1 MIIASLTIKSKK
13 IIIPLICCI
22 LLLKVNMYKFAAELS
37 IIIHFFFIVFVIL
50 GSILCFFKTKLIF
63 LHLLSVSWGVYIE
76 LSSNVCP
83 LTYLENW
90 FLQKAGL
97 VSYTEGFISKYIFK
111 IVYPSGLTEQIQIY
125 LALGLIFINVTMY
138 LLLYLFKKKLINN
151 R

>member
-1 MIIASLTIKSKK
+1 
-13 IIIPLICCI
+13 
-22 LLLKVNMYKFAAELS
+22 MYKFAAELS
-37 IIIHFFFIVFVIL
+37 IIIHFLFIVFVIL

-90 FLQKAGL
+90 FLKKAGL
-97 VSYTEGFISKYIFK
+97 IGYNEGFVSKYIFK
-111 IVYPSGLTEQIQIY
+111 LVYPSGLNEQIQIL
-125 LALGLIFINVTMY
+125 LAIALILVNIF
-138 LLLYLFKKKLINN
+138 LYSIIFFLKK

>member
-1 MIIASLTIKSKK
+1 
-13 IIIPLICCI
+13 
-22 LLLKVNMYKFAAELS
+22 MYKFAAELS
-37 IIIHFFFIVFVIL
+37 IIIHFLFIVFVIL

-76 LSSNVCP
+76 LSGNVCP

-111 IVYPSGLTEQIQIY
+111 IVYPSGLTERIQIF

-138 LLLYLFKKKLINN
+138 LLLYLFKKKLINI